1 MGLDRVNKTPCGFCF
16 VEYYTRDD
24 AADCVKYVTGTKLDD
39 RVIRVD
45 WDAGFK
51 ESRQFGRGASGGQ
64 VRDEYRTDYDPGRG
78 GYGKQVLLELT
89 EREKAMRTYE
99 PITEIPRGGLQD
111 SSATLSS
118 SSASISTPSS
128 KRERSSNDSM
138 DAGNP
143 PSTKRART
151 ASFTNT
157 TSTTSTSNNSENDTP
172 MTDDSGTRNPRF
184 RDESDNDEEDDE
196 Q

>member
-16 VEYYTRDD
+16 VEYYTREDG
-24 AADCVKYVTGTKLDD
+24 ADCVKYVNGSKLDD

-78 GYGKQVLLELT
+78 GYGRQVLLELT
-89 EREKAMRTYE
+89 EREKAMRSYE

-111 SSATLSS
+111 SSASLSS
-118 SSASISTPSS
+118 SIGGAS
-128 KRERSSNDSM
+128 KRERGSDL
-138 DAGNP
+138 DTAA
-143 PSTKRART
+143 PSAKRARN
-151 ASFTNT
+151 SYSNT
-157 TSTTSTSNNSENDTP
+157 TSSTSSGDHDA
-172 MTDDSGTRNPRF
+172 MDDSAARNPRF
-184 RDESDNDEEDDE
+184 RGESDDNEEEDD
-196 Q
+196 